1 MGRRIRWLG
10 VTMMLCFAL
19 LIVQLANIQFR
30 RAPALA
36 SSPYNPRVAAETYD
50 NIRGTI
56 TASDGTI
63 LAQSVKSING
73 PYKYM
78 RQYEAGNIPGVGNIY
93 AGITGYDSI
102 FFGTTGIEY
111 EYNHYLEAHRQTP
124 QNLSQVIFNPPPSE
138 PDNVTLTIDPVL
150 QQAAWNAL
158 TTLPPGDNRDGAVV
172 VLNPTTGAVLAMVSN
187 PTFDPNDFANSNITV
202 ERGADY
208 ADSSEDHEGFH
219 YLSNLAIQSAFAP
232 GSTFKVLTS
241 TAVYNL
247 VPKLE
252 SFNFPVAASVK
263 LGVGLPIYNDGGS
276 PCGGSMIV
284 MLPASCDPGYA
295 ALGAAVGAVKLTE
308 QAKLFGISVSGAPN
322 PYIPDL
328 DLPHVQP
335 SVISA
340 LTPGIGDEAYVGQS
354 AIGQYD
360 DLFTPLENALV
371 AAGIAD
377 GGVIMT
383 PHLMASI
390 TDPQGNL
397 ITSYQPTPMLQAAS
411 QSAAASVTDLM
422 EGVAT
427 HGTAAGVGFPPAWNV
442 AVKTGTAQVPGK
454 VEETED
460 WMIGFA
466 PAKGTPRVAIAVVV
480 PYQEQDLTGAL
491 VAGPIVKAV
500 LAAYQAETGS
510 L

>member
-36 SSPYNPRVAAETYD
+36 SSQYNPRVAARSYD
-50 NIRGTI
+50 NVRGTI
-56 TASDGTI
+56 TATDGTI
-63 LAQSVKSING
+63 LAQSVKSLNG

-78 RQYEAGNIPGVGNIY
+78 RQYPAGNVPGVGNIY
-93 AGITGYDSI
+93 AGITGYDSV
-102 FFGTTGIEY
+102 FFGTSGIEY
-111 EYNHYLEAHRQTP
+111 EYNHFLEAHRQNP
-124 QNLSQVIFNPPPSE
+124 QNLSQVIFDPPPSE

-150 QQAAWNAL
+150 QEAAWNAL
-158 TTLPPGDNRDGAVV
+158 TTLPPGTNRDGAVV

-187 PTFDPNDFANSNITV
+187 PTFDPNLFGNSNITV

-208 ADSSEDHEGFH
+208 ADSGEDHEG
-219 YLSNLAIQSAFAP
+219 YKWLQNLAIQSAFAP

-241 TAVYNL
+241 TAVFNL
-247 VPKLE
+247 APELE
-252 SFNFPVAASVK
+252 KFNFPVAASVK
-263 LGVGLPIYNDGGS
+263 FPTGLPIFNDGGS
-276 PCGGSMIV
+276 PCGGTMIT

-295 ALGAAVGAVKLTE
+295 SLGVAVGATKLTQ
-308 QAKLFGISVSGAPN
+308 QANLFGISVYQSTN
-322 PYIPDL
+322 PYIPNL

-335 SVISA
+335 SFISA
-340 LTPGIGDEAYVGQS
+340 LTPDKGDDVYVGQS

-360 DLFTPLENALV
+360 DAFTPLQNALV

-397 ITSYQPTPMLQAAS
+397 ITSYQPTPMLRAAS

-427 HGTAAGVGFPPAWNV
+427 HGTAAGVGFPRAWDV
-442 AVKTGTAQVPGK
+442 AVKTGTAQVPGT
-454 VEETED
+454 VEQTDD

-466 PAKGTPRVAIAVVV
+466 PARGIPKVAIAVVV
-480 PYQEQDLTGAL
+480 PYQKQDLTGAI

-500 LAAYQAETGS
+500 LGAYAAETGG